1 MKYLQLGIILKT
13 KGLKGEV
20 KVKSTTDFANV
31 RYKKKNKVYLYNE
44 KTKDLKEVHVA
55 SYNFNQGF
63 DYVSFEE
70 FLDIDQITPF
80 IGYQIVVDKDEQPA
94 LKKDNY
100 YFADLIDSEVFDK
113 ERGLIGKV
121 TKVEEF
127 SANETLRIKLA
138 SGKDLLLPFVKAFII
153 KVDVANKRIDVELI
167 EGMIE

>member
-1 MKYLQLGIILKT
+1 MNYLQLGIILKT

-20 KVKSTTDFANV
+20 KVKSTTDFAHL
-31 RYKKKNKVYLYNE
+31 RYKKKAKVFLYNE
-44 KTKDLKEVHVA
+44 KSGDLKEVHIA

-70 FLDIDQITPF
+70 YKDIDLITPF
-80 IGYQIVVDKDEQPA
+80 IGYQIVVNKEEQPP

-100 YFADLIDSEVFDK
+100 YFADLVNCEVFDK

-121 TKVEEF
+121 TKVEQY
-127 SANETLRIKLA
+127 SSNETLRIKLEN
-138 SGKDLLLPFVKAFII
+138 GKDLLLPFVKAFVK
-153 KVDVANKRIDVELI
+153 KVDIETKRIDVELI